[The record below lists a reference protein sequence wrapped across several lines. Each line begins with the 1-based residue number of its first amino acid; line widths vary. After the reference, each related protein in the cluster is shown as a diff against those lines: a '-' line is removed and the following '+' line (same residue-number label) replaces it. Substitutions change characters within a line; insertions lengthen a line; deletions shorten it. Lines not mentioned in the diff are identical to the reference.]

1 MPHNTMKSHSK
12 FFLLTIAGLV
22 IIADPQVS
30 DARTKKA
37 STVQQTSTN
46 KNISMELFRAGSLDR
61 LQIRTLAENSLATG
75 KFQDAGELFDK
86 LIVWYPNDEK
96 ILRQATR
103 TYLELKNAEKTIPLY
118 AKLVQQHPK
127 DSYLS
132 LEAAKAYKWTG
143 RFAEALKLYDRG
155 VGAGVASDMVVNEY
169 AEVLLIEKQYSK
181 ATARYQELLEKNKI
195 KRENAVNAVYKLADA
210 SEYAEAEKLLIA
222 IEKRF
227 PGDTQALQA
236 KANIALRKNDFPDA
250 RKISSQILQ
259 QAPDNEQA
267 ILINAEMASW
277 EDNDYKLALAEYD
290 KLITKNKSGNK
301 SYFKEIAYR
310 EKARILGWLA
320 KYTQALATYD
330 EAIKAYPNNK
340 ALKTEAKAKR
350 EYFRGSYRLAVK
362 AYQEW
367 LAVEPK
373 QQEALFDLGQMYM
386 QANQWQKAAATY
398 DQLLA
403 NAPEHRQAA
412 MAKEKTTLYAS
423 NPIVTTGAEYLK
435 VDAKYGSVIDG
446 SVINGSY
453 SYSGLY
459 TSLSYPFKENLSGLL
474 TINNQSYDFEGYGSF
489 NKQSITAG
497 VEYKNLPNGLI
508 RAAYT
513 FNKNHQEVS
522 DKHTGFI
529 EAESEPLNN
538 VHVNA
543 VVRHEEVMDNANTF
557 KGNITR
563 DQWKGRVLYTGYRA
577 WHLGADYASGNYS
590 DNNTSITKGA
600 DITAHL
606 MSGIRSLHLSY
617 RLQNYGF
624 SDIKGIPHYPYWK
637 PNSFTTHTAKLEG
650 KYYFNNE
657 LFNGVNNTYVT
668 TAYQASFE
676 PEGNIAHQVHAALHH
691 DWSNRLSTVLEGQ
704 YTWATQADYQDKLLK
719 AQLQWFF

>member
-1 MPHNTMKSHSK
+1 MKSHNT
-12 FFLLTIAGLV
+12 FFLLTIVGLG
-22 IIADPQVS
+22 IIANPQIG

-37 STVQQTSTN
+37 STVQQTMSN
-46 KNISMELFRAGSLDR
+46 KAISMESFRAGSLDR
-61 LQIRTLAENSLATG
+61 LSIRTLAENSLAAG

-86 LIVWYPNDEK
+86 LVVWYPNDEK

-103 TYLELKNAEKTIPLY
+103 TYLELKNAEKTISLY
-118 AKLVQQHPK
+118 AKLVRQHPK
-127 DSYLS
+127 DPHLN
-132 LEAAKAYKWTG
+132 LEAARAYKWTG
-143 RFAEALKLYDRG
+143 RFAEAQKLYAVG
-155 VGAGVASDMVVNEY
+155 VDAGVASDVVINEY
-169 AEVLLIEKQYSK
+169 AEVLLIEKQYIK

-195 KRENAVNAVYKLADA
+195 KRESAVNAVYKLADA
-210 SEYAEAEKLLIA
+210 SEYAEAEKLLTA

-236 KANIALRKNDFPDA
+236 KANIALRKNDFPEA

-259 QAPDNEQA
+259 QAPDNEEA
-267 ILINAEMASW
+267 ILISAEMASW
-277 EDNDYKLALAEYD
+277 EDKNYELALAEYD
-290 KLITKNKSGNK
+290 KLINQNKSGNK

-310 EKARILGWLA
+310 EKARVLGWLA
-320 KYTQALATYD
+320 KYTHALATYD
-330 EAIKAYPNNK
+330 EAIKMDPKNK
-340 ALKTEAKAKR
+340 ALQAEAKAKR

-362 AYQEW
+362 AYKEW

-386 QANQWQKAAATY
+386 QANQWQKAAETY

-412 MAKEKTTLYAS
+412 MAKDKTTLYAS

-435 VDAKYGSVIDG
+435 VTAKYSEKDV
-446 SVINGSY
+446 SY
-453 SYSGLY
+453 SYSGFY

-474 TINNQSYDFEGYGSF
+474 SINNKYYDFENGGSV

-497 VEYKNLPNGLI
+497 VEYKNLPDGLI

-513 FNKNHQEVS
+513 FNKNPQGVS

-538 VHVNA
+538 VHINA
-543 VVRHEEVMDNANTF
+543 AFRREEVMDNARSF
-557 KGNITR
+557 QQNITR

-577 WHLGADYASGNYS
+577 WHVGADYVSADYS
-590 DNNTSITKGA
+590 DGNTGITKGA

-606 MSGIRSLHLSY
+606 ISGLRELNLSY
-617 RLQNYGF
+617 RLQDYGF
-624 SDIKGIPHYPYWK
+624 SDIKGMLHDRYWT
-637 PNSFTTHTAKLEG
+637 PNSFTTHTAKIDG
-650 KYYFNNE
+650 RYYFNKE
-657 LFNGVNNTYVT
+657 RFNGVNNTYVT

-676 PEGNIAHQVHAALHH
+676 PEGNIAHQVHAGLHH
-691 DWSNRLSTVLEGQ
+691 DWSNRLSTILEGQ
-704 YTWATQADYQDKLLK
+704 YTWATEVDYQDKLLK

>member
-46 KNISMELFRAGSLDR
+46 KNMTMESFRAGSLDR

-143 RFAEALKLYDRG
+143 RFAEALKLYDIG
-155 VGAGVASDMVVNEY
+155 VGAGVASDIVVNEY

-236 KANIALRKNDFPDA
+236 KANIALRKNDFPEA
-250 RKISSQILQ
+250 RKISKQILQ
-259 QAPDNEQA
+259 QAPDNEEA
-267 ILINAEMASW
+267 ILISAEMASW
-277 EDNDYKLALAEYD
+277 EDKDYKLALAEYD
-290 KLITKNKSGNK
+290 KLITKNKTGNK

-320 KYTQALATYD
+320 KYNQALATYD
-330 EAIKAYPNNK
+330 EAIKADPNNK
-340 ALKTEAKAKR
+340 ALKAEAKAKR
-350 EYFRGSYRLAVK
+350 EYFRGSYRLAVQ

-386 QANQWQKAAATY
+386 QANQWQKAAETY

-435 VDAKYGSVIDG
+435 VDAKYSEKDV
-446 SVINGSY
+446 SY
-453 SYSGLY
+453 SYTGLY
-459 TSLSYPFKENLSGLL
+459 TSLSYPFKENISGLL
-474 TINNQSYDFEGYGSF
+474 SLNSKSYDFKTDEGDKHF
-489 NKQSITAG
+489 DKQSVTAG
-497 VEYKNLPNGLI
+497 IEYKNLPNGLI

-513 FNKNHQEVS
+513 FNKNSQEVS
-522 DKHTGFI
+522 DKGTGFI

-538 VHVNA
+538 VHINA
-543 VVRHEEVMDNANTF
+543 AFRHEEVMDNEKTF
-557 KGNITR
+557 EENITR

-577 WHLGADYASGNYS
+577 LHIGADYASGKYS
-590 DNNTSITKGA
+590 DNGNTGITKGA

-606 MSGIRSLHLSY
+606 MTGLRALNLSY

-624 SDIKGIPHYPYWK
+624 SDIKGSVLHYPYWT
-637 PNSFTTHTAKLEG
+637 PSSFTTHTAKLEG
-650 KYYFNNE
+650 TYYFNNE